1 MCFCLTISTS
11 YIIKLPSF
19 EPVAS
24 LVPSGENLQNHTS
37 SVCSVSVRIV
47 TQGNVC
53 LEKQSIELF
62 SQLISTYLVQA

>member
-1 MCFCLTISTS
+1 MCKF
-11 YIIKLPSF
+11 PSF

-37 SVCSVSVRIV
+37 SVWSVNVWIV

-53 LEKQSIELF
+53 LEEKSIIKYNFDFYETSILK
-62 SQLISTYLVQA
+62 